1 MAGLQTNSLV
11 LSVAI
16 LAFLLGIWEL
26 SIPEQQ
32 SAQALTEYELLMGGA
47 VPKAGVPPPS
57 EVFMKA
63 VAELSDPFYD
73 AGQKFL
79 QKKMGVRLVIFADP
93 GDSTTTS
100 TRCKRSNSWLMVILA
115 TAAAPTTP
123 FV

>member
-47 VPKAGVPPPS
+47 APKAGVPPPS
-57 EVFMKA
+57 KVFMKA
-63 VAELSDPFYD
+63 VA
-73 AGQKFL
+73 
-79 QKKMGVRLVIFADP
+79 
-93 GDSTTTS
+93 
-100 TRCKRSNSWLMVILA
+100 
-115 TAAAPTTP
+115 
-123 FV
+123 